1 MKKDTAIAKAN
12 AQNTSNRQKYGELCN
27 EILVPAYDINK
38 ETYVVTTNRQIW
50 NSTHLKAI

>member
-1 MKKDTAIAKAN
+1 MKKEAAIAKAT

-38 ETYVVTTNRQIW
+38 ETYIVTTNRQIW

>member
-1 MKKDTAIAKAN
+1 MKKEAAIAKAT

-38 ETYVVTTNRQIW
+38 ETDIVTTNRQIW